1 MWCLEKWDTTL
12 LSLYR
17 NYGRTI
23 QKRNCMV
30 VCRAGIRE
38 RFMRNDD
45 LLEKYADINFATA
58 FNYADLS
65 ALKAIE
71 SGEI

>member
-1 MWCLEKWDTTL
+1 
-12 LSLYR
+12 
-17 NYGRTI
+17 
-23 QKRNCMV
+23 MV
-30 VCRAGIRE
+30 VCRAWIRE
-38 RFMRNDD
+38 RFMRNDG